1 MFTSFPSREEAGKKL
16 GKALAALNYHGNLV
30 VLGLP
35 RGGVPVAAAVADVLH
50 VPLDIIVV
58 RKIGAPNNPELACGA
73 VATGGVVVW
82 NHDLLRRFVLIES
95 DFQAAIER
103 ERAEV
108 ERREREIRGHH
119 GFQVNLHDRVV
130 ILVDDG
136 LATGASMRA
145 AIRAVKM
152 FEPLK
157 VVVAV
162 PVAPKD
168 TCDEIEEHGDRVEC
182 LQRIPSGR
190 FSSVGEWYDDFSQ
203 VSTAECRQ
211 IYADYQKRQPSEG
224 GLHAY

>member
-1 MFTSFPSREEAGKKL
+1 MFTSFSSREEAGKKL

-35 RGGVPVAAAVADVLH
+35 RGGIPVAAAVAEVLNA
-50 VPLDIIVV
+50 PLDIVVV
-58 RKIGAPNNPELACGA
+58 RKIGAPNNLELACGA

-82 NHDLLRRFVLIES
+82 NHDILRRYVLIES
-95 DFQAAIER
+95 DFKAAIER

-119 GFQVNLHDRVV
+119 GFHVNLHGRVV

-145 AIRAVKM
+145 AIRAVKI

-168 TCDEIEEHGDRVEC
+168 TCDEIEELGERVEC
-182 LQRIPSGR
+182 LHRIPAAR
-190 FSSVGEWYDDFSQ
+190 FSSVGEWYDDFEQ
-203 VSTAECRQ
+203 VSTAACRQ
-211 IYADYQKRQPSEG
+211 IYVNYQRRQPSEG
-224 GLHAY
+224 GLQA